1 MNSTILG
8 LIAVV
13 AGVVSLVLSDAS
25 AMTAMSASAGIAAG
39 GFVVGSDF
47 ERWSRDA

>member
-8 LIAVV
+8 FIGVG

-25 AMTAMSASAGIAAG
+25 AVTTVSASAGIAG
-39 GFVVGSDF
+39 GAFILGSDL
-47 ERWSRDA
+47 ERWSSDA